1 MSNTVKITL
10 NQECWKFLYTILSHV
25 FCTNYD
31 QLTTVNELFA
41 KFEQLPI
48 DYDLKFA
55 QLKQRTDVL
64 EVTYQNQ
71 LKKWANEIQL
81 KTITDKYEAVEKE
94 KEQLASILEFVEFDK
109 NQVVALHSYVT
120 HVLSINML
128 DKDKRAVGVAGRHPV
143 RMTQNILQEL
153 QNNI

>member
-81 KTITDKYEAVEKE
+81 KTITDEYEAVEKE

>member
-1 MSNTVKITL
+1 MSNTVKVTL

-81 KTITDKYEAVEKE
+81 KTITDEYEAVEKE
-94 KEQLASILEFVEFDK
+94 KEQLASILEIVEFDK
-109 NQVVALHSYVT
+109 KQVVELHSYVT
-120 HVLSINML
+120 HVLSINIL
-128 DKDKRAVGVAGRHPV
+128 DKDKRAVGIAGRHPV

>member
-71 LKKWANEIQL
+71 LKK
-81 KTITDKYEAVEKE
+81 
-94 KEQLASILEFVEFDK
+94 
-109 NQVVALHSYVT
+109 
-120 HVLSINML
+120 
-128 DKDKRAVGVAGRHPV
+128 
-143 RMTQNILQEL
+143 
-153 QNNI
+153 

>member
-1 MSNTVKITL
+1 MSNTVKIAL

-81 KTITDKYEAVEKE
+81 KTITDEYEAVEKE
-94 KEQLASILEFVEFDK
+94 KEQLASILEFVEFDQK
-109 NQVVALHSYVT
+109 QVVALHSYVT
-120 HVLSINML
+120 HVLSLNML